1 MNRKW
6 FLSACIAAFL
16 VVGSVAHGATHDFTP
31 DTEQE
36 FVECQACHL
45 PFSET
50 EQTEFAYTYAEQTTR
65 FELLPLEELPRE
77 VRQYRSRAPPK
88 Q

>member
-6 FLSACIAAFL
+6 FLSAFIAAFL

-45 PFSET
+45 PFSGT
-50 EQTEFAYTYAEQTTR
+50 EQTTR
-65 FELLPLEELPRE
+65 FESLTLEELPRE
-77 VRQYRSRAPPK
+77 ARQYKSRAPPK

>member
-6 FLSACIAAFL
+6 FLSAFIAAFL

-45 PFSET
+45 PFSGT
-50 EQTEFAYTYAEQTTR
+50 EQTEFAYDYAEQSTR
-65 FELLPLEELPRE
+65 FESLTLEELPRE
-77 VRQYRSRAPPK
+77 ARQYKSRAPPK